1 MAGMAAGAG
10 GAPLQP
16 NQGGGADMA
25 AAPAA
30 ALNLGGG
37 AQMIATPPAAPNL
50 VGVAGIAAAPA
61 GAPNLG
67 GGAGMLAAPGLPP
80 AQHMFNIEEAL
91 EGPPL
96 RRSQVGPFFF

>member
-16 NQGGGADMA
+16 IQGGG

-37 AQMIATPPAAPNL
+37 AQMIATPP
-50 VGVAGIAAAPA
+50 
-61 GAPNLG
+61 GASNFVVLK
-67 GGAGMLAAPGLPP
+67 A
-80 AQHMFNIEEAL
+80 
-91 EGPPL
+91 
-96 RRSQVGPFFF
+96 